1 MITKTIKIASVL
13 AVGLTLSAS
22 ADDTS
27 RTYELWEL
35 QPAPNNGRSNWE
47 ATKDSKRPK
56 SYDRDWERWSYP
68 IGNGYTGV
76 SIFGRT
82 DTERV
87 QITDKT
93 LHNKG
98 IYGKG
103 GLTSFAELFLD
114 FNQDEVKNYRR
125 SLNLND
131 AIAHVS
137 YEKEGVRY
145 QREYL
150 ASYPDNVIA
159 IRLTADQKGAL
170 SFTVRPEI
178 PYLAL
183 KQRNGKITAA
193 GNLLTLKGSMPM
205 FSCNYEGQIKV
216 LNEGGSVST
225 NAKKGTLEVN
235 KADAVTLLITTGTN
249 YHLSPK
255 TFSNAGAKKLNPDE
269 FPHEAV
275 SARMQAAHDLGY
287 AELKRG
293 TSVIIKISLAVSR

>member
-27 RTYELWEL
+27 RTYELWE
-35 QPAPNNGRSNWE
+35 PEAAPNNGRSNWE

-103 GLTSFAELFLD
+103 GLTSFAEIFLD

-125 SLNLND
+125 SLNLNE

-137 YEKEGVRY
+137 YDKNGVAY
-145 QREYL
+145 N
-150 ASYPDNVIA
+150 ASTLP
-159 IRLTADQKGAL
+159 LTQTMSSL
-170 SFTVRPEI
+170 S
-178 PYLAL
+178 A
-183 KQRNGKITAA
+183 
-193 GNLLTLKGSMPM
+193 
-205 FSCNYEGQIKV
+205 
-216 LNEGGSVST
+216 
-225 NAKKGTLEVN
+225 
-235 KADAVTLLITTGTN
+235 
-249 YHLSPK
+249 
-255 TFSNAGAKKLNPDE
+255 
-269 FPHEAV
+269 
-275 SARMQAAHDLGY
+275 SARIRKG
-287 AELKRG
+287 R
-293 TSVIIKISLAVSR
+293 SSLPCVQRSPILR

>member
-35 QPAPNNGRSNWE
+35 EPAPNNGRSNWE

-137 YEKEGVRY
+137 YEKDGVRY

-150 ASYPDNVIA
+150 C
-159 IRLTADQKGAL
+159 
-170 SFTVRPEI
+170 
-178 PYLAL
+178 
-183 KQRNGKITAA
+183 
-193 GNLLTLKGSMPM
+193 LLP
-205 FSCNYEGQIKV
+205 GQC
-216 LNEGGSVST
+216 
-225 NAKKGTLEVN
+225 
-235 KADAVTLLITTGTN
+235 
-249 YHLSPK
+249 HRHP
-255 TFSNAGAKKLNPDE
+255 
-269 FPHEAV
+269 PHC
-275 SARMQAAHDLGY
+275 
-287 AELKRG
+287 
-293 TSVIIKISLAVSR
+293 